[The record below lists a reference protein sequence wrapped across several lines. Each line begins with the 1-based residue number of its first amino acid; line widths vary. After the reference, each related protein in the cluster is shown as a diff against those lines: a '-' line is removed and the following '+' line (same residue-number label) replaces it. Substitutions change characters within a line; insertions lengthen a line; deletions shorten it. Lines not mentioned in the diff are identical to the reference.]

1 MSAAV
6 DLSKAPGHEVLAAA
20 GKTMLRPG
28 GKAATEQLL
37 AWGNMQPGQTVLEL
51 ASSFGYTAIALAQRF
66 GVRVVG
72 IEKNPDSVARARA
85 NIAAAGLEEQVSVVE
100 GSIFHL
106 DEIDQQFDFVIAE
119 AIITMQSS
127 PAKRKLLTGICDRLQ
142 PGGSFL
148 SHELLANSRYEE
160 IHRALSQTIRTNSQP
175 LSETD
180 WTNLFSEA
188 GLTVEQHQTGSMGLL
203 DPRQLV
209 RDEGI
214 GSTAKILWNV
224 ASRPVLRRRI
234 LQMRQVFSQYRGELG
249 YIVIR
254 ATKPQQ

>member
-106 DEIDQQFDFVIAE
+106 DEIEQQFDFVIAE

-127 PAKRKLLTGICDRLQ
+127 PAKRKIIDRYLRS
-142 PGGSFL
+142 PPTRRHVSL
-148 SHELLANSRYEE
+148 
-160 IHRALSQTIRTNSQP
+160 
-175 LSETD
+175 
-180 WTNLFSEA
+180 
-188 GLTVEQHQTGSMGLL
+188 
-203 DPRQLV
+203 PR
-209 RDEGI
+209 
-214 GSTAKILWNV
+214 V
-224 ASRPVLRRRI
+224 ASEFRIRRNPSRFIPNHPHQLPTPIGNRLDEPIFRSWFDRTATSNRFYGIARP
-234 LQMRQVFSQYRGELG
+234 Q
-249 YIVIR
+249 
-254 ATKPQQ
+254 ATGAR